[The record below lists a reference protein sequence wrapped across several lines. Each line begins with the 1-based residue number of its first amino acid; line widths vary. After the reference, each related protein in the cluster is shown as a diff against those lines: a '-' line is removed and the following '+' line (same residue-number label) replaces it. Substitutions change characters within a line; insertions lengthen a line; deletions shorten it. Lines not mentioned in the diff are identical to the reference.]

1 MPCHRTRLRWHDMAA
16 GCRTNPIFPYFC
28 PIKPSI
34 MENKTQT
41 EIQTEAQTEPKTT
54 HCLNCGTEF
63 KGKFCPECGQSA
75 DTGRYTMR
83 FIFENLVAAF
93 TSKDGGLW
101 FTLKNLFSR
110 PGAMIVDNL
119 NGKRR
124 RYFSPFP
131 LLFFALTVYIL
142 LYSVTGSRND
152 MKQLEKEYMEVEKE
166 GGADPMAEITITDA
180 DGNEKPISVRKQKID
195 KIIGQGIKFY
205 NNYYTTIFM
214 LTLPFFLFATR
225 ACYGKNNRKRYFRA
239 EYLVAITYS
248 MVMVVLYRCLVS
260 LAYLFSPDVSDS
272 MSDWVFL
279 VIVAAVTACFHKML
293 GFSIAKTAWRSLLAV
308 VLYYIIMGFVLIFG
322 CIIAYF
328 IFRNRI
334 LAN

>member
-1 MPCHRTRLRWHDMAA
+1 
-16 GCRTNPIFPYFC
+16 
-28 PIKPSI
+28 
-34 MENKTQT
+34 MENETQT
-41 EIQTEAQTEPKTT
+41 EKQTENQPEPQTT

-63 KGKFCPECGQSA
+63 EGKFCPECGQSA
-75 DTGRYTMR
+75 DTGRFTMR

-225 ACYGKNNRKRYFRA
+225 ACYGKNNRQRYFRA

-260 LAYLFSPDVSDS
+260 LVYLFSPDVSET
-272 MSDWVFL
+272 MGEWVFL
-279 VIVAAVTACFHKML
+279 VIVAAFTACFHKML

>member
-1 MPCHRTRLRWHDMAA
+1 M
-16 GCRTNPIFPYFC
+16 NNEI
-28 PIKPSI
+28 
-34 MENKTQT
+34 QT
-41 EIQTEAQTEPKTT
+41 EIQTEAQTEVKTT
-54 HCLNCGTEF
+54 RCLNCDTEF
-63 KGKFCPECGQSA
+63 EGNFCPECGQSA
-75 DTGRYTMR
+75 DTGRFTMR
-83 FIFENLVAAF
+83 FIAENLIAAF

-101 FTLKNLFSR
+101 FTLKNLFIR

-131 LLFFALTVYIL
+131 LLFFALTIYIL
-142 LYSVTGSRND
+142 LYSVTGSRSNL
-152 MKQLEKEYMEVEKE
+152 KKLEKEYMEVEIKDGTE
-166 GGADPMAEITITDA
+166 PTAEITITDA
-180 DGNEKPISVRKQKID
+180 DGNEKPISLRKQKIN

-260 LAYLFSPDVSDS
+260 LVYLFSPDVSET
-272 MSDWVFL
+272 MGEWVFL
-279 VIVAAVTACFHKML
+279 VIVAAFTACFHKML

-308 VLYYIIMGFVLIFG
+308 VLYYIIMLFVLMFC

-328 IFRNRI
+328 IFRKRI
-334 LAN
+334 LVGS

>member
-1 MPCHRTRLRWHDMAA
+1 
-16 GCRTNPIFPYFC
+16 
-28 PIKPSI
+28 
-34 MENKTQT
+34 MENEIQNKTQIG
-41 EIQTEAQTEPKTT
+41 EIQAEAQAEIQPDPQPERKTT
-54 HCLNCGTEF
+54 KCLNCGTEF
-63 KGKFCPECGQSA
+63 ERNFCPECGQSA
-75 DTGRYTMR
+75 DTGRFTMR
-83 FIFENLVAAF
+83 FIFENLIAAF

-110 PGAMIVDNL
+110 PGAMMVEIL
-119 NGKRR
+119 NGKRK

-131 LLFFALTVYIL
+131 LLFFALTIYIL
-142 LYSVTGSRND
+142 LYSVTGSRSNL
-152 MKQLEKEYMEVEKE
+152 KKLEKEYMEVEIKDGTE
-166 GGADPMAEITITDA
+166 PTAEITITDA
-180 DGNEKPISVRKQKID
+180 DGNEKPISLRKQKIN

-260 LAYLFSPDVSDS
+260 LVYLFSPDVSET
-272 MSDWVFL
+272 MGEWVFL
-279 VIVAAVTACFHKML
+279 VIVAAFTACFHKML

-308 VLYYIIMGFVLIFG
+308 VLYYIIMLFVLMFC

-328 IFRNRI
+328 IFRKRI
-334 LAN
+334 LVGS

>member
-1 MPCHRTRLRWHDMAA
+1 MAIYFYLCPVTIRTM
-16 GCRTNPIFPYFC
+16 
-28 PIKPSI
+28 
-34 MENKTQT
+34 MEN
-41 EIQTEAQTEPKTT
+41 EIQTEAQIDIQNETQPEVKNTT
-54 HCLNCGTEF
+54 CLNCGTEF
-63 KGKFCPECGQSA
+63 EGKFCPECGQKA
-75 DTGRYTMR
+75 DTGRFTMR

-166 GGADPMAEITITDA
+166 SGADPMAEITITDA
-180 DGNEKPISVRKQKID
+180 DGNEKPISVCKQKID

-260 LAYLFSPDVSDS
+260 LVYLFSPDVSET
-272 MSDWVFL
+272 MGEWVFL
-279 VIVAAVTACFHKML
+279 VIVAAFTACFHKML